1 MEHEEILNSIN
12 DKLGDLLGLYKLMHR
27 AQIESAKAR
36 FLGEATRKKV
46 YDLCDGETRVTQMA
60 KTLGVSQPAVS
71 QHLAVLAEAGL
82 IGVQTS
88 GGKRFYV
95 KRLER

>member
-1 MEHEEILNSIN
+1 MEREEILNSIN
-12 DKLGDLLGLYKLMHR
+12 EKLGDLLGLYKLVHR
-27 AQIESAKAR
+27 AEIESAKAR
-36 FLGEATRKKV
+36 FLGEGTRKKV
-46 YDLCDGETRVTQMA
+46 YALCDGETPVTQMA
-60 KTLGVSQPAVS
+60 KTLSISQPAVS

-82 IGVQTS
+82 IGLQTS